1 VEGANSKVYCVSYLI
16 VANGGSVDISI
27 VILVVQVAYVVSE
40 SMERGHVLTWPG
52 VSCSDWQPW
61 FG

>member
-1 VEGANSKVYCVSYLI
+1 

-27 VILVVQVAYVVSE
+27 VILVVQVSSYVVSE
-40 SMERGHVLTWPG
+40 SMERGQVLTWPG